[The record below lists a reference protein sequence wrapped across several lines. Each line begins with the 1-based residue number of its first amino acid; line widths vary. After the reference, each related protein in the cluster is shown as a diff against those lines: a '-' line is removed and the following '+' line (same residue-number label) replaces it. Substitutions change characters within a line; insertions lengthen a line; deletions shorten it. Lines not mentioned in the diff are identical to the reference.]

1 MHHEEYLIPI
11 GPYHPVLHEPEYFA
25 VTLEGEKV
33 VKVDMNLGYHHR
45 GIEKIATTKG
55 NVYQSLFVVERT
67 CGICGHTHTTNFCQ
81 AFENALEIEVPIR
94 GLYIRTIMFEL
105 ERLHSHLLWF
115 AILAYQIGFE
125 TAFMHTMADREIVM
139 DLVEKIS
146 GNRVHY
152 SINTIGGSRRDI
164 TEEMKN
170 EILNGLKELEKRWK
184 VKSEIFRTDQSI
196 NKRIEGVGILTREK
210 ALKYGVVGPTA
221 RGSDVHIDVRKDL
234 PHAAYGEV
242 DFKIITEG
250 KGDNRA
256 RMLVRMQEIYES
268 IEIIRQCLDKMPS
281 GLINNGMRY
290 LEYKPTEVTSF
301 VEAPRGENFHFYK
314 IGKDRIERL
323 RIRVPT
329 YANLFALKEMLIGYS
344 LADIPPT
351 LASID
356 PCFSCTDRLIVN
368 DVDKGKCNVI
378 KIDDLW

>member
-33 VKVDMNLGYHHR
+33 TFVDMNLGYHHR
-45 GIEKIATTKG
+45 GIEKIATIKG
-55 NVYQSLFVVERT
+55 NIYQALFVVERT

-81 AFENALEIEVPIR
+81 AFENILGIEVPLR
-94 GLYIRTIMFEL
+94 GLYVRTIMFEL

-115 AILAYQIGFE
+115 AIFAYQIGFE

-164 TEEMKN
+164 TLAMKD
-170 EILNGLKELEKRWK
+170 EILGSLKELEKRWK
-184 VKSEIFRTDQSI
+184 VKSELFRTDPTI
-196 NKRIEGVGILTREK
+196 NKRTENVGILTKEK

-221 RGSDVHIDVRKDL
+221 RGSGVRVDVRKDL
-234 PHAAYGEV
+234 PHAVYGEV
-242 DFKIITEG
+242 DFNVITER
-250 KGDNRA
+250 KGDNHA
-256 RMLVRMQEIYES
+256 RMLVRMQEIFES
-268 IEIIRQCLDKMPS
+268 IEIIRQCLDQMPS
-281 GLINNGMRY
+281 GPINTGMRY
-290 LEYKPTEVTSF
+290 LEFKPTETTSF

-314 IGKDRIERL
+314 TSKNKLERL

-329 YANLFALKEMLIGYS
+329 YANLFALKEMLVGYS

-356 PCFSCTDRLIVN
+356 PCFSCTDRLIVK
-368 DVDKGKCNVI
+368 DLDKGKCNVI